1 MAENVTINKLINSK
15 LSNLTPLI
23 ASSSITYTRQFTM
36 TFRNYK
42 YCLYFIVI
50 RSHICM
56 LPDAIFSARVE
67 FHRIGIVMF
76 IHCGAAPEKLRG
88 EREGFVWLI
97 ISGLADR

>member
-1 MAENVTINKLINSK
+1 
-15 LSNLTPLI
+15 
-23 ASSSITYTRQFTM
+23 
-36 TFRNYK
+36 
-42 YCLYFIVI
+42 
-50 RSHICM
+50 M

-76 IHCGAAPEKLRG
+76 IHRGAAPEKLRG